1 MGDIEE
7 AKRQIS
13 ALPNV
18 LNGDYYLT
26 LKYNTSLKEAK
37 HSFPE
42 IVNLIE
48 EAFGLPE
55 KPLKV
60 FICSLSKKCYWSV

>member
-7 AKRQIS
+7 ARRQIS

-18 LNGDYYLT
+18 LNGDYFLT

-37 HSFPE
+37 HCFPE
-42 IVNLIE
+42 ILMQLITVIFSE
-48 EAFGLPE
+48 MSTWTTHPPHHVVIA
-55 KPLKV
+55 
-60 FICSLSKKCYWSV
+60 

>member
-26 LKYNTSLKEAK
+26 LKYNTCLKKAK
-37 HSFPE
+37 DCFPE

-60 FICSLSKKCYWSV
+60 FICTLSKNVISQ